1 MRWAGV
7 FVFAGVAACA
17 GGGAAKPALV
27 PAPEPVVEPAPDPT
41 PPAAV
46 SEPLK
51 ASNVMAGEESD
62 EPVVVKRCPL
72 AKKCPA
78 VKIDKLASITLERT
92 ECRGECPVYT
102 VTLRAD
108 GFVKW
113 NGVEHVAH
121 TGEETKNVA
130 PILAKA
136 VLEYAATSC
145 FYGMKA
151 EYEYVVTDSS
161 HAITTMVASG
171 KKKSV
176 RRHVVPNR
184 ILAGQSACAPPEA
197 LESLESKIDE
207 VAGTRELIGET
218 KRKAAPHA
226 KP

>member
-1 MRWAGV
+1 MRWAGILV
-7 FVFAGVAACA
+7 LFGIAACA
-17 GGGAAKPALV
+17 GGGAKPALAPALEPAIE
-27 PAPEPVVEPAPDPT
+27 PAPEPA
-41 PPAAV
+41 PAA
-46 SEPLK
+46 SAEPK
-51 ASNVMAGEESD
+51 PSNVVPVEESD

-108 GFVKW
+108 GLVKW

-130 PILAKA
+130 PVLAKA
-136 VLEYAATSC
+136 VLEYAASSC

-161 HAITTMVASG
+161 HAITSMVASG

-184 ILAGQSACAPPEA
+184 ILARQSACAPPEA

-207 VAGTRELIGET
+207 VAGTRELIGDSPKP
-218 KRKAAPHA
+218 KRRRP
-226 KP
+226 